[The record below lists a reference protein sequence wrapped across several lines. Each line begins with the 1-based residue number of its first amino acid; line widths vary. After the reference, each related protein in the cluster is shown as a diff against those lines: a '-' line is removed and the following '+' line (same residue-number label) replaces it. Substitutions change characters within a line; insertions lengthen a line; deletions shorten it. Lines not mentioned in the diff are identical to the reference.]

1 MPDFNKDLTTK
12 ITPTV
17 SEPMDMTQR
26 AVNVPKTASQVSNTD
41 YAGTENI
48 MDRLKKASAA
58 SNPVEKGVFVT
69 NQELDA
75 NKRYREF
82 NPTIPNYE
90 DFAAYGQSISDK
102 AANGLLKGLNLAGT
116 TIAGSFGMLYG
127 AVKSPFTGRLAD
139 IWDNEA
145 TRGLDAW
152 NTKVDQEYLPNY
164 YTDAEKNAAWYSTDN
179 WFKANFLFDKLIKNS
194 GFAVGAM
201 ATGNIA
207 NIGLLKA
214 GKALGR
220 ATMAGATAAESAQA
234 FKIFTPLLRNTAR
247 AFSNAKNIEAAAIL
261 EKEISSIADLTTR
274 TSKLG
279 ELAKLQNQITN
290 FSNTARRTAIAAY
303 SSAGEASFEALGT
316 AKEYREKLIQEHV
329 DRTGN
334 EPDAEALKDI
344 NSKADQVGKSSFFG
358 NLAIL
363 SATEYVQLPKLLGS
377 NYSASKQA
385 ANTLLGRTDDVILK
399 GEVYAAK
406 TATTKFGKVYDKV
419 KGVGKYIFD
428 PKESLQEGLQ
438 YGLQVG
444 VQNYY
449 NKAYRSKNADALVD
463 GFLYGLVGKDKYGE
477 GVGTLVS
484 KEGMESMLLGGITGG
499 AMQIKSNIQQARA
512 LNTNTAAFLGQLNS
526 TPGFKQSF
534 VDRMNSVNR
543 ANILQQQQQDAVIQG
558 DKQEAKD
565 IDADLMHN
573 YLATRVKYGR
583 YDMVRDDIADLR
595 FESST
600 EEGLST
606 LKEQGIANINDT
618 KESFQA
624 RLSTFEKT
632 AQYTNEFY
640 KSLDLR
646 YSGIMNEDGS
656 KKYPSEVIDKMV
668 YASAKIAN
676 YDLRI
681 PQVNDTLVSV
691 GVNTGDILQG
701 IIKNFKPNKEATDK
715 AIEQINELD
724 VTSEI
729 KDELKTNLSDV
740 IEMSL
745 RRKLFMQEYDD
756 IKDNPVDYTVKPE
769 VEFGAD
775 TELPVIVE
783 QKESGKRKPV
793 EKELEI
799 GKEYSL
805 KETSLRTGNTL
816 QLAPKIS
823 VLSQTL
829 GGEYEVK
836 LPSGEV
842 SFLSPE
848 QFKQY
853 QISDTENDSEEL
865 RAIMDKSI
873 NSVLGKKAF
882 KDIVIPEGQ
891 DPLEYI
897 NSLDNKELVDNV
909 GNEFKKNAKEFLAQQ
924 ADAQIRRD
932 KMNQYAEQLKKTQES
947 IQPNSGTIS
956 TGSNSVD
963 LANLP
968 KESMLKAFQRLFTS
982 TTSDSIDWAAK
993 EGRTLA
999 PHVTYFNEFINNVK
1013 NFKIRKNIKAI
1024 LVTPA
1029 QQEALGLS
1037 GLAEMSFRAGNMDL
1051 STINDPKI
1059 GFVGAVFIHIDK
1071 KGNKE
1076 FIGKDGN
1083 FIGKVGQPVDIN
1095 KVIFSTMPA
1104 ASLYNSKGGER
1115 FRAGEKEEAALEA
1128 AAWEAYREKLFN
1140 GTEDNTMFDFGI
1152 SKGLPITGET
1162 NNAIGGILIPENKI
1176 GTQQVVQVVTKGS
1189 ITHEDGNNYKF
1200 PNGRPVFQNGDTL
1213 EFLNNDTFNEKQTT
1227 AIYKVLKALSDSA
1240 NRQTTLNPK
1249 YLTFLQNVL
1258 FWDVTGKTSDS
1269 NNKIYIEGSTLHIGE
1284 KTYDFANLANDES
1297 KIINDLQTVYHNV
1310 NNKTLLA
1317 GLAEPFIEFYIDNNK
1332 ELQERTWKNY
1342 QSYLLASKN
1351 PDGSSRTTPLT
1362 TNVVAPSESVPYT
1375 HKQKY
1380 AYMMG
1385 MELPKENKKKT
1396 ETTTEVKT
1404 YKANSGDITYTTTLD
1419 TNGKA
1424 IVTLSEENPTVEKMS
1439 NDPAMMALVVNALKG
1454 AGKFNEGDSTLQQ
1467 AADFVKLNIETSL
1480 NKEQVNPVTETPKED
1495 VIKTITR
1502 KSKSDNPEYR
1512 RVGKTNVR
1520 RITSTDLEAFKT
1532 WAAEN
1537 VPGIPYEFL
1546 DNLIDTYDGEKAW
1559 GVFEDGVAK
1568 IFKGAQR
1575 GTEYHE
1581 IFEGVF
1587 KGFLSEAEQEG
1598 LLNEFKNKTGKFK
1611 DRESGK
1617 MLFYEE
1623 ATDQQA
1629 KERIADDFG
1638 DYMLGKLPARTL
1650 GEKMARFFKSI
1661 VKFFKSF
1668 VQKPSLKEDLFK
1680 AIFTGDYADQSF
1692 PEFKKNDAAEYKKIN
1707 GINAQQTNEFVQDM
1721 TVRLFQRVFNNNESL
1736 FNIEK
1741 ITAKEIFDDIKT
1753 EYIED
1758 GVIGDNPDTQI
1769 SEEVYNQLVENT
1781 KTFLKT
1787 YNIEFDENSRI
1798 GINDVNKDS
1807 RGYAAEAFTV
1817 NFKKSSPYAVK
1828 LLIGT
1833 LLQTKG
1839 LNQQNA
1845 TTLVLPDAVKSSVDG
1860 YKLVPFSRAWTIL
1873 SNTLSN
1879 TLDVPTFVNKL
1890 YNLAKENSD
1899 YVRLFKRLGGNLET
1913 GKIDFASYKPQD
1925 MRLFINFYQTFTK
1938 QKPESLAQFID
1949 GNKSYIAPANQASL
1963 INQVANEWVESMKDR
1978 ADQSGSIIS
1987 YDKVNK
1993 TYKVE
1998 KGDYNIGDPKQM
2010 LDFLGKLGIGVS
2022 IADYNK
2028 IKNKKAFA
2036 EAVSGIKIGINKSG
2050 ELMKLNGKLLE
2061 IDGSLKEIARLYVGA
2076 TAPAEDSTSFNI
2088 EGNRYQ
2094 LYTDSNAPSYFESV
2108 FNSIDTLE
2116 ELKQALPQLND
2127 VFSANSQILKL
2138 GGKFFDLE
2146 GNKTDAQLKVSYIQ
2160 GVKNLNNNKGQT
2172 TTNLSLGD
2180 RYTTEINQNIDGNYY
2195 ILIPADGS
2203 TEWMMNLDNQITFK
2217 EFASGVGSDKAYT
2230 ILLGYLRDEIAL
2242 AKDVKNR
2249 SKLKNVGGKANELRF
2264 FKNILSTQLV
2274 DKIQQ
2279 ELIDN
2284 EQVTEKDIDNF
2295 IEQNTGTLYK
2305 SINDNITDTVDNTI
2319 ANLIA
2324 NNQVIIKEEGF
2335 SFPDLSDKFAQASG
2349 LNKMN
2354 LTDMQL
2360 MDVIKFVNTNYM
2372 INNIEFHKILFG
2384 DPYQFKIEDGKLDE
2398 TKRIKSFLSP
2408 RRVTPDFKGLNDWLN
2423 NEYNVAGDIALQ
2435 EGELGY
2441 HEHKS
2446 YAKTFTAKDINVING
2461 FYSKANEADAASW
2474 IMDGTYREV
2483 KIRNGQWSDEAE
2495 AFHQWQMAYTRLNV
2509 LGYEYKNESLRKQ
2522 DEKTI
2527 AKPMPKYTIEVL
2539 KPIVSGN
2546 KFNKNNF
2553 DLVLDKFSQMPIYY
2567 QAVQGTNLEKLY
2579 LQMFN
2584 QKYDYAV
2591 VESGRKV
2598 GTEGMY
2604 DLYTAEGDFNTEAFN
2619 NTINVPW
2626 SAYGIQVENS
2636 YEKDKQQTRG
2646 SQLTKL
2652 ATVDLYNNGKPIS
2665 ETANKEAQH
2674 NKAILEAM
2682 FENGYNE
2689 LTDRLGIEDLGN
2701 NFVVKDKYKVSN
2713 ALKEEMLRR
2722 EMSENGID
2730 SISIN
2735 PKTGEFYIPLEASTS
2750 YMQIKSM
2757 LYSMVDKTIVS
2768 PKVSGF
2774 SGVQVPVTGWEALG
2788 SSRGADKTKSALKFY
2803 TKTDPYMEV
2812 YLPAWFR
2819 NKLPKGKFNTDEE
2832 MLEYL
2837 NKTDILRGIGF
2848 RIPTQALSSVEVFK
2862 IKGFLP
2868 DYMGRTVVVPS
2879 EITTKAGSDFDI
2891 DKLNMYL
2898 KNIYVTPSGEI
2909 KSVPFF
2915 GFGEEA
2921 KTKIKKF
2928 ILEEDIKAML
2938 DLNNDISGDR
2948 TDDYGDLADKI
2959 YKQSLENEYF
2969 RSLEKLMTL
2978 PANFDRLTSAN
2989 TDKDLKKIA
2998 SDLDGLRNEKES
3010 GADSKLLDRNYMTNL
3025 RQAFVTAKKW
3035 VGVAAVNI
3043 TGHSLTQKEE
3053 IYVKIAD
3060 MILPLKSNTI
3070 DIDGKKYI
3078 SLSSDKHV
3086 DSDMYI
3092 SDSLSMYANAFV
3104 DVSKDPYILKII
3116 GSNRVVGIF
3125 MLMDRIGISL
3135 EDAAMF
3141 MNQPIIKEYVTYLD
3155 GKSAGR
3161 DALYDDKNLEYIQT
3175 KFKTTPN
3182 LLEDAKIDVSNFTNN
3197 ISDYYTKKEKLTEAQ
3212 NAEQHKILNALL
3224 RYSALADANFEIT
3237 QAINYDTTSFKNA
3250 DDLGRK
3256 QLKTTLAEQNSLISS
3271 PSKIIN
3277 SSFLKALEKALDK
3290 STDALSG
3297 ILKFNTPEFRGVIE
3311 NAIKQYAGN
3320 VYLSNDKFTQV
3331 AEKLSA
3337 SFLDYIIQTKIKNTL
3352 NIKELSEGK
3361 NSVADQLAAAKQK
3374 YPNVKLLQDL
3384 IVDSSGRQDSPK
3396 TIKLRANLK
3405 EAYDENLYIG
3415 MMRELRDNPNTR
3427 DLYNNLV
3434 KIALIQGTYQSAVS
3448 IKNVIPLE
3456 DYADIIDPIVSTVIV
3471 DEDVQNFAKD
3481 NWFERNNWNDENVV
3495 PRVTPYINEEETTIA
3510 GEFNDD
3516 IIFQHHF
3523 TGFVSIPNLNIS
3535 EADKM
3540 VITRSKFGKGASND
3554 VIIIPAVLNINGDMV
3569 DFVSGKTITKAQYAI
3584 RKTKG
3589 DPALTQ
3595 VFGYQKVKYK
3605 DGTPLVTYK
3614 GRYVYKMINLHG
3626 DGQYASEYYTNPIA
3640 SVLNNNTVKPNLEI
3654 PNSEVIKYFDG
3665 TGEEDVNLPDNKNKE
3680 DDTACEGGLAI

>member
-1 MPDFNKDLTTK
+1 
-12 ITPTV
+12 
-17 SEPMDMTQR
+17 
-26 AVNVPKTASQVSNTD
+26 
-41 YAGTENI
+41 
-48 MDRLKKASAA
+48 
-58 SNPVEKGVFVT
+58 
-69 NQELDA
+69 
-75 NKRYREF
+75 
-82 NPTIPNYE
+82 
-90 DFAAYGQSISDK
+90 
-102 AANGLLKGLNLAGT
+102 
-116 TIAGSFGMLYG
+116 
-127 AVKSPFTGRLAD
+127 
-139 IWDNEA
+139 
-145 TRGLDAW
+145 
-152 NTKVDQEYLPNY
+152 
-164 YTDAEKNAAWYSTDN
+164 
-179 WFKANFLFDKLIKNS
+179 
-194 GFAVGAM
+194 
-201 ATGNIA
+201 
-207 NIGLLKA
+207 
-214 GKALGR
+214 
-220 ATMAGATAAESAQA
+220 
-234 FKIFTPLLRNTAR
+234 
-247 AFSNAKNIEAAAIL
+247 
-261 EKEISSIADLTTR
+261 
-274 TSKLG
+274 
-279 ELAKLQNQITN
+279 
-290 FSNTARRTAIAAY
+290 
-303 SSAGEASFEALGT
+303 
-316 AKEYREKLIQEHV
+316 
-329 DRTGN
+329 
-334 EPDAEALKDI
+334 
-344 NSKADQVGKSSFFG
+344 
-358 NLAIL
+358 
-363 SATEYVQLPKLLGS
+363 
-377 NYSASKQA
+377 
-385 ANTLLGRTDDVILK
+385 
-399 GEVYAAK
+399 
-406 TATTKFGKVYDKV
+406 
-419 KGVGKYIFD
+419 
-428 PKESLQEGLQ
+428 
-438 YGLQVG
+438 
-444 VQNYY
+444 
-449 NKAYRSKNADALVD
+449 
-463 GFLYGLVGKDKYGE
+463 
-477 GVGTLVS
+477 
-484 KEGMESMLLGGITGG
+484 
-499 AMQIKSNIQQARA
+499 
-512 LNTNTAAFLGQLNS
+512 
-526 TPGFKQSF
+526 
-534 VDRMNSVNR
+534 
-543 ANILQQQQQDAVIQG
+543 
-558 DKQEAKD
+558 
-565 IDADLMHN
+565 
-573 YLATRVKYGR
+573 
-583 YDMVRDDIADLR
+583 
-595 FESST
+595 
-600 EEGLST
+600 
-606 LKEQGIANINDT
+606 
-618 KESFQA
+618 
-624 RLSTFEKT
+624 
-632 AQYTNEFY
+632 
-640 KSLDLR
+640 
-646 YSGIMNEDGS
+646 
-656 KKYPSEVIDKMV
+656 
-668 YASAKIAN
+668 
-676 YDLRI
+676 
-681 PQVNDTLVSV
+681 
-691 GVNTGDILQG
+691 
-701 IIKNFKPNKEATDK
+701 
-715 AIEQINELD
+715 
-724 VTSEI
+724 
-729 KDELKTNLSDV
+729 
-740 IEMSL
+740 
-745 RRKLFMQEYDD
+745 
-756 IKDNPVDYTVKPE
+756 
-769 VEFGAD
+769 
-775 TELPVIVE
+775 
-783 QKESGKRKPV
+783 
-793 EKELEI
+793 
-799 GKEYSL
+799 
-805 KETSLRTGNTL
+805 
-816 QLAPKIS
+816 
-823 VLSQTL
+823 
-829 GGEYEVK
+829 
-836 LPSGEV
+836 
-842 SFLSPE
+842 
-848 QFKQY
+848 
-853 QISDTENDSEEL
+853 
-865 RAIMDKSI
+865 
-873 NSVLGKKAF
+873 
-882 KDIVIPEGQ
+882 
-891 DPLEYI
+891 
-897 NSLDNKELVDNV
+897 
-909 GNEFKKNAKEFLAQQ
+909 
-924 ADAQIRRD
+924 
-932 KMNQYAEQLKKTQES
+932 
-947 IQPNSGTIS
+947 
-956 TGSNSVD
+956 
-963 LANLP
+963 
-968 KESMLKAFQRLFTS
+968 
-982 TTSDSIDWAAK
+982 
-993 EGRTLA
+993 
-999 PHVTYFNEFINNVK
+999 
-1013 NFKIRKNIKAI
+1013 
-1024 LVTPA
+1024 
-1029 QQEALGLS
+1029 
-1037 GLAEMSFRAGNMDL
+1037 
-1051 STINDPKI
+1051 
-1059 GFVGAVFIHIDK
+1059 
-1071 KGNKE
+1071 
-1076 FIGKDGN
+1076 
-1083 FIGKVGQPVDIN
+1083 
-1095 KVIFSTMPA
+1095 
-1104 ASLYNSKGGER
+1104 
-1115 FRAGEKEEAALEA
+1115 
-1128 AAWEAYREKLFN
+1128 
-1140 GTEDNTMFDFGI
+1140 
-1152 SKGLPITGET
+1152 
-1162 NNAIGGILIPENKI
+1162 
-1176 GTQQVVQVVTKGS
+1176 
-1189 ITHEDGNNYKF
+1189 
-1200 PNGRPVFQNGDTL
+1200 
-1213 EFLNNDTFNEKQTT
+1213 
-1227 AIYKVLKALSDSA
+1227 
-1240 NRQTTLNPK
+1240 
-1249 YLTFLQNVL
+1249 
-1258 FWDVTGKTSDS
+1258 
-1269 NNKIYIEGSTLHIGE
+1269 
-1284 KTYDFANLANDES
+1284 
-1297 KIINDLQTVYHNV
+1297 
-1310 NNKTLLA
+1310 
-1317 GLAEPFIEFYIDNNK
+1317 
-1332 ELQERTWKNY
+1332 
-1342 QSYLLASKN
+1342 
-1351 PDGSSRTTPLT
+1351 
-1362 TNVVAPSESVPYT
+1362 
-1375 HKQKY
+1375 
-1380 AYMMG
+1380 MMG
-1385 MELPKENKKKT
+1385 MELSRESKKKT

-1404 YKANSGDITYTTTLD
+1404 YKAKSGDITYTTSLD
-1419 TNGKA
+1419 SKGNA
-1424 IVTLSEENPTVEKMS
+1424 IVSLSEDNPTIEKMS
-1439 NDPAMMALVVNALKG
+1439 KDPAMMSLIVNALKT
-1454 AGKFNEGDSTLQQ
+1454 AGKFNSDDSALQQ
-1467 AADFVKLNIETSL
+1467 SADFVKLTIEAGL
-1480 NKEQVNPVTETPKED
+1480 NKEQASAPKNVVTVPKESSYGVIAADYLFTGGKNVILSTDYFIQALSGAFNLAGAEIENIRKNNISDLGNLKDVMGTDAYNKIISKIRETVNKAYNNNTEIQEIFNKVLDNATGFTLSREGNEVSSRLEKLNESLSNPNIEAKKAEAPKED
-1495 VIKTITR
+1495 VVKTITR
-1502 KSKSDNPEYR
+1502 KSKSGNPEYR

-1520 RITSTDLEAFKT
+1520 RITTTDLEAFKT

-1546 DNLIDTYDGEKAW
+1546 NNLIDTYDGEKAW

-1598 LLNEFKNKTGKFK
+1598 LVNEFKNKTGKFK

-1638 DYMLGKLPARTL
+1638 DYMLGKLPARNL
-1650 GEKMARFFKSI
+1650 GEKIARFFKSI
-1661 VKFFKSF
+1661 VNFFKSF

-1680 AIFTGDYADQSF
+1680 AISTGEYAGESF
-1692 PEFKKNDAAEYKKIN
+1692 PEFRKNDAAEYKKIN
-1707 GINAQQTNEFVQDM
+1707 GINAQQTHEFVQDI
-1721 TVRLFQRVFNNNESL
+1721 TVRIFERVFRDNRSL

-1741 ITAKEIFDDIKT
+1741 VTAKELFDDIKDQ
-1753 EYIED
+1753 YIED
-1758 GVIGDNPDTQI
+1758 EVIGDNPDTQI

-1781 KTFLKT
+1781 KNFLKT

-1798 GINDVNKDS
+1798 GINDTNKDS

-1833 LLQTKG
+1833 LVQTKG

-1845 TTLVLPDAVKSSVDG
+1845 TTLVIPEADTNNSISG

-1890 YNLAKENSD
+1890 YNLSKQNSD
-1899 YVRLFKRLGGNLET
+1899 YVRLFKRLGGNIQT
-1913 GKIDFASYKPQD
+1913 GQIDFSSYDPQD

-1963 INQVANEWVESMKDR
+1963 INQVADEWIETMRAK
-1978 ADQSGSIIS
+1978 ADQPGSII
-1987 YDKVNK
+1987 
-1993 TYKVE
+1993 TYNNRTYNVE
-1998 KGDYNIGDPKQM
+1998 KGDYKIGDAKQM
-2010 LDFLGKLGIGVS
+2010 LDFLGKLGVDIS
-2022 IADYNK
+2022 MADYNK

-2108 FNSIDTLE
+2108 FNSVDTLE
-2116 ELKQALPQLND
+2116 ELKQLLPQLND

-2138 GGKFFDLE
+2138 GGKFFDSE
-2146 GNKTDAQLKVSYIQ
+2146 GNKTEAQLKVSYIQ

-2172 TTNLSLGD
+2172 TANLSLGD

-2195 ILIPADGS
+2195 ILIPADSS
-2203 TEWMMNLDNQITFK
+2203 TEWMMNLDNQVTFK
-2217 EFASGVGSDKAYT
+2217 EFATGVGSDKAYT

-2264 FKNILSTQLV
+2264 FKNILSSGLV
-2274 DKIQQ
+2274 DKVQ

-2295 IEQNTGTLYK
+2295 IEKNTGTLYK
-2305 SINDNITDTVDNTI
+2305 SINDNITDTVDKTI

-2324 NNQVIIKEEGF
+2324 NNQVIIEEEGF

-2360 MDVIKFVNTNYM
+2360 MDIIKFANTNYM

-2408 RRVTPDFKGLNDWLN
+2408 RRVTPDFKGFNDWLN
-2423 NEYNVAGDIALQ
+2423 NEYNIAGDITLQ

-2446 YAKTFTAKDINVING
+2446 YAKTFTAKDITVVNG
-2461 FYSKANEADAASW
+2461 FYPKTNEADAASW

-2509 LGYEYKNESLRKQ
+2509 PGYKYKNEALRKQ

-2579 LQMFN
+2579 LQMFE

-2665 ETANKEAQH
+2665 ETANQEAQH

-2689 LTDRLGIEDLGN
+2689 LTDRLGIEDLGD
-2701 NFVVKDKYKVSN
+2701 NFVVKDKSKVSN

-2774 SGVQVPVTGWEALG
+2774 SGVQVPVTGWEALD

-2803 TKTDPYMEV
+2803 TETDPYMEV

-2819 NKLPKGKFNTDEE
+2819 NKLPKGKFKTDEE

-3035 VGVAAVNI
+3035 VGIAAVNI

-3060 MILPLKSNTI
+3060 MVLPLKSNTI

-3078 SLSSDKHV
+3078 SLSGDKHV
-3086 DSDMYI
+3086 DSNMYI

-3125 MLMDRIGISL
+3125 MLMDRIGVPL

-3141 MNQPIIKEYVTYLD
+3141 MNQPIIKEYITYLD
-3155 GKSAGR
+3155 GKNASR
-3161 DALYDDKNLEYIQT
+3161 DAVYDDKNLENIQAN
-3175 KFKTTPN
+3175 FKTTPD
-3182 LLEDAKIDVSNFTNN
+3182 LLKDAKIDTNNFTSN

-3212 NAEQHKILNALL
+3212 NAEQHKILNAFL
-3224 RYSALADANFEIT
+3224 RYSSLADANFEIT

-3256 QLKTTLAEQNSLISS
+3256 QLRTKLAEQDSLISS
-3271 PSKIIN
+3271 PSKIMN

-3290 STDALSG
+3290 STDAMSG

-3337 SFLDYIIQTKIKNTL
+3337 SFLDYIIQIKIKNAL
-3352 NIKELSEGK
+3352 NIKGLSEGK
-3361 NSVADQLAAAKQK
+3361 ESVADQLAAAKQK
-3374 YPNVKLLQDL
+3374 YSNVKLLQDL
-3384 IVDSSGRQDSPK
+3384 VIDSSGRQDSPK

-3456 DYADIIDPIVSTVIV
+3456 DYADIIDPIVSTVVV

-3481 NWFERNNWNDENVV
+3481 NWFERNNWNDENIV
-3495 PRVTPYINEEETTIA
+3495 PRVTPYINEEETTVA

-3523 TGFVSIPNLNIS
+3523 TGFVGIPKLNIS
-3535 EADKM
+3535 EGNKM
-3540 VITRSKFGKGASND
+3540 IITRSRFGKGANND
-3554 VIIIPAVLNINGDMV
+3554 VIIIPAVLNINGEMV
-3569 DFVSGKTITKAQYAI
+3569 DFISGRTITKAQYAI

-3595 VFGYQKVKYK
+3595 VYGYQKVKYA
-3605 DGTPLVTYK
+3605 DETPLITYK
-3614 GRYVYKMINLHG
+3614 GKYVYKMINLHG

-3640 SVLNNNTVKPNLEI
+3640 SVLNNNTVKPELEI
-3654 PNSEVIKYFDG
+3654 PNSEIIKYFDG
-3665 TGEEDVNLPDNKNKE
+3665 TGEEDVNLPDNNNKE
-3680 DDTACEGGLAI
+3680 DNTACEGGLPI